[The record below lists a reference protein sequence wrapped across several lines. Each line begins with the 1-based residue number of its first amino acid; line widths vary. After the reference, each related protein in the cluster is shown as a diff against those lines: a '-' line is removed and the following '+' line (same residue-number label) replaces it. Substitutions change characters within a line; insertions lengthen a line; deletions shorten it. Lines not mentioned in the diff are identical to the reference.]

1 MPEDKDPKIHVDDD
15 WKSEARR
22 EKETLAAEA
31 AKEPS
36 AGLPGQPGFADL
48 VNLLAM
54 QAMVGLGG
62 MQSQDGR
69 AIPPNLPMAK
79 YHIDL
84 LEVLEGK
91 TASSLDD
98 EENKLLETTLFN
110 LRMAYVEIT
119 QAQAGPVPRAGDNP

>member
-1 MPEDKDPKIHVDDD
+1 MPDDEGPKIHIDDD

-22 EKETLAAEA
+22 EKEKLAAEA
-31 AKEPS
+31 ATEPV
-36 AGLPGQPGFADL
+36 GGVPGKPGFGDL
-48 VNLLAM
+48 VNLFAM

-69 AIPPNLPMAK
+69 AIPPNLAMAK

-84 LEVLEGK
+84 LEVLGEK
-91 TASSLDD
+91 TASNLDP
-98 EENKLLETTLFN
+98 EEKKLLDTTLFN

-119 QAQAGPVPRAGDNP
+119 QGPAGPPSGPAENP

>member
-1 MPEDKDPKIHVDDD
+1 MPDDEGPKIHVDDD

-22 EKETLAAEA
+22 EKEKLATEA
-31 AKEPS
+31 AKEPVGG
-36 AGLPGQPGFADL
+36 APGQPGFADL
-48 VNLLAM
+48 VNLFAM

-62 MQSQDGR
+62 MQGQDGR

-84 LEVLEGK
+84 LEVLDSK
-91 TASSLDD
+91 TASNLDA
-98 EENKLLETTLFN
+98 EEKKLLDTTLFN

-119 QAQAGPVPRAGDNP
+119 QGAAGPPSGPAENP

>member
-1 MPEDKDPKIHVDDD
+1 MPDDDGPKIHVDDD

-22 EKETLAAEA
+22 EKEKLATEA
-31 AKEPS
+31 AKEPV
-36 AGLPGQPGFADL
+36 GGTPGQPGFADL
-48 VNLLAM
+48 VNLIAM
-54 QAMVGLGG
+54 QVMVGLGG

-84 LEVLEGK
+84 LEVIESK
-91 TASSLDD
+91 TASNLD
-98 EENKLLETTLFN
+98 EEEKKLLDTTLFN

-119 QAQAGPVPRAGDNP
+119 QAAGGPASPPADNP

>member
-1 MPEDKDPKIHVDDD
+1 MPEDEGPKIHVDDD

-22 EKETLAAEA
+22 EKEKLATEA
-31 AKEPS
+31 VKEPV
-36 AGLPGQPGFADL
+36 GGVPGQPGFADL
-48 VNLLAM
+48 VNFFAM

-84 LEVLEGK
+84 LEVLESK
-91 TASSLDD
+91 TTSNLDV
-98 EENKLLETTLFN
+98 EEKKLLDTTLFN

-119 QAQAGPVPRAGDNP
+119 QAAGGPIPPPADDP

>member
-1 MPEDKDPKIHVDDD
+1 MPEDEGPKIHVDDD

-22 EKETLAAEA
+22 EKEKLATEA
-31 AKEPS
+31 AKEPV
-36 AGLPGQPGFADL
+36 GGVPGQPGFADL
-48 VNLLAM
+48 VNLFAM

-84 LEVLEGK
+84 LEVLGEK
-91 TASSLDD
+91 TASNLDA
-98 EENKLLETTLFN
+98 EEKKLLETTLFN

-119 QAQAGPVPRAGDNP
+119 QGAAGPAPGPEDKP

>member
-1 MPEDKDPKIHVDDD
+1 MPDDEGPRIHVDDD

-22 EKETLAAEA
+22 EKEKLAAEA
-31 AKEPS
+31 AKEPV
-36 AGLPGQPGFADL
+36 GGPLGQPGFADL

-84 LEVLEGK
+84 LEVLENK
-91 TASSLDD
+91 SASNLDD
-98 EENKLLETTLFN
+98 EEKKLLDTTLFN

-119 QAQAGPVPRAGDNP
+119 QAGAGPAPRPADDL